1 MRPSLSGRL
10 RGIPGER
17 IDGNDVLAVN
27 DAATRAIERARRGE
41 GPTLLELMTYRIAGH
56 SRSDACEYRP
66 DEEEAYW
73 FARDP
78 IKLFRNLLVET
89 KTATEAE
96 LDAIDASIEER
107 RQGSRASRI
116 LPDPLPEDAMKDVY
130 WNSAREKQG
139 AKEID
144 EEQRAA
150 PAGN

>member
-10 RGIPGER
+10 SGIPGER
-17 IDGNDVLAVN
+17 IDGNDVLVN

-41 GPTLLELMTYRIAGH
+41 GPTLLELMTYRIADH

-66 DEEEAYW
+66 DEEEASCS
-73 FARDP
+73 RGP

-107 RQGSRASRI
+107 VDRA
-116 LPDPLPEDAMKDVY
+116 V
-130 WNSAREKQG
+130 SAESSPIHFPKTL
-139 AKEID
+139 
-144 EEQRAA
+144 
-150 PAGN
+150 